1 MWEMFEKV
9 WMNGGRVGWGQEW
22 NCWAII
28 GDPAETVSLSISDL
42 WAHLS
47 WVSVAVLSNF
57 CSLCLDVEEQFW
69 EVCSLGYWTESV
81 LTVIC
86 SCSRRGFVFLACH
99 APAIDSLTQCLLWTH
114 SSHTVLLFSKKVVLW
129 EKKYGHGITLI
140 GFTGLTV
147 CSASR
152 NR

>member
-99 APAIDSLTQCLLWTH
+99 APAIDSLTQCLLWTYSFIPH
-114 SSHTVLLFSKKVVLW
+114 STAFLEESCFMGKEVRPWDHTHRFHWSYRMLC
-129 EKKYGHGITLI
+129 I
-140 GFTGLTV
+140 
-147 CSASR
+147 
-152 NR
+152 